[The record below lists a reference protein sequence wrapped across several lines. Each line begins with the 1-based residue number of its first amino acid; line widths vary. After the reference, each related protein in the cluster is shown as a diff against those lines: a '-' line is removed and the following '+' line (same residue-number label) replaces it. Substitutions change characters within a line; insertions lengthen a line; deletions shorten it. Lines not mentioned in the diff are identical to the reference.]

1 MLSGTML
8 LRAVVTLLLAVCLP
22 PTALAQTP
30 APTTGPVRGT
40 AAATGPVRVAIAGLV
55 HGHVTGFMR
64 RVQGRAA
71 DMELVGVFEPDAA
84 LRKAFRERYE
94 LPEDRMFA
102 SLEDLL
108 QRAKPEAIAAFSST
122 RDHRPIIE
130 AAAARGVHVMVE
142 KPLAVSV
149 KDARAIEAA
158 AAKGRIH
165 VITNYETTWYPSHHA
180 IWRLLKEQKAGGAL
194 RKMVVMDGHEG
205 PKEINVQPEFLAW
218 LRDPVQNGGGA
229 LFDFGCYGA
238 NLMTWL
244 MDGQRPIAVT
254 ATTQRFK
261 PAIYPDVDDE
271 ATIVVEYPG
280 AQGIA
285 QASWNWPFGRKD
297 LEVYAERAYADRH
310 RRQQRARAAARRP
323 GDHRGA
329 RRRAARRAGRDQL
342 SRGGRPRPPEAG
354 GPVVPGQQ
362 PGGGGNPRRRP
373 GVRED
378 RQARRASALA
388 RRRVAPETSRGI
400 DVAFR
405 RRYAQREA
413 IALPGRPGR
422 SPPPRRARAR

>member
-8 LRAVVTLLLAVCLP
+8 LRAVLLLLLTACLP
-22 PTALAQTP
+22 PAAAAQTP
-30 APTTGPVRGT
+30 TPPPAK
-40 AAATGPVRVAIAGLV
+40 ASGPVRVAIAGLV

-64 RVQGRAA
+64 QLQGRGS
-71 DMELVGVFEPDAA
+71 DMELVAVFEPDAA
-84 LRKAFRERYE
+84 LRKAFRERYNVA
-94 LPEDRMFA
+94 EDRMFA

-130 AAAARGVHVMVE
+130 AAAPHGVHVMVE

-158 AAKGRIH
+158 ATKGRIH
-165 VITNYETTWYPSHHA
+165 VVTNYETTWYPSHRA
-180 IWRLLKEQKAGGAL
+180 IWQLLKEQKAGGAL

-218 LRDPVQNGGGA
+218 LRDPAQNGAGA

-297 LEVYAERAYADRH
+297 LEVYAERAYAIATGGNSVRVRLPGVPETTAALGDTPPDERDAISYLAAVV
-310 RRQQRARAAARRP
+310 RGRLTPSGLSSLANNLVVVEILDAARESAKTGKR
-323 GDHRGA
+323 
-329 RRRAARRAGRDQL
+329 
-342 SRGGRPRPPEAG
+342 
-354 GPVVPGQQ
+354 VVLT
-362 PGGGGNPRRRP
+362 R
-373 GVRED
+373 
-378 RQARRASALA
+378 
-388 RRRVAPETSRGI
+388 
-400 DVAFR
+400 
-405 RRYAQREA
+405 
-413 IALPGRPGR
+413 
-422 SPPPRRARAR
+422 

>member
-8 LRAVVTLLLAVCLP
+8 LRAVLLLLLAACLP
-22 PTALAQTP
+22 PAALAQTP
-30 APTTGPVRGT
+30 APTTGPVRG
-40 AAATGPVRVAIAGLV
+40 AAATTGPVRVAIAGLV

-64 RVQGRAA
+64 RIQGRGA
-71 DMELVGVFEPDAA
+71 DLELVGVYEPDAA
-84 LRKAFRERYE
+84 LRKAFSERYQV
-94 LPEDRMFA
+94 PENKMFA
-102 SLEDLL
+102 TLEDLL

-130 AAAARGVHVMVE
+130 AAAPHGVHVMVE

-158 AAKGRIH
+158 ATKGRIH
-165 VITNYETTWYPSHHA
+165 VITNYETTWYPSHRA
-180 IWRLLKEQKAGGAL
+180 IWQLLKEQKAGGAL

-218 LRDPVQNGGGA
+218 LRDPVQNGAGA

-297 LEVYAERAYADRH
+297 LEVYAERAYAIATGGNSVRVRLPGVPETTAALGDVPLDERDEISYLAAVV
-310 RRQQRARAAARRP
+310 RGRLTPSGLSSLANNLVVVEILDAARES
-323 GDHRGA
+323 A
-329 RRRAARRAGRDQL
+329 RTGKRVVL
-342 SRGGRPRPPEAG
+342 PR
-354 GPVVPGQQ
+354 
-362 PGGGGNPRRRP
+362 
-373 GVRED
+373 
-378 RQARRASALA
+378 
-388 RRRVAPETSRGI
+388 
-400 DVAFR
+400 
-405 RRYAQREA
+405 
-413 IALPGRPGR
+413 
-422 SPPPRRARAR
+422 

>member
-8 LRAVVTLLLAVCLP
+8 LRAVLLLLLTACLP
-22 PTALAQTP
+22 PAAAAQTP
-30 APTTGPVRGT
+30 TPPPAK
-40 AAATGPVRVAIAGLV
+40 ASGPVRVAIAGLV

-64 RVQGRAA
+64 QLQGRGS
-71 DMELVGVFEPDAA
+71 DMELVAVFEPDAA
-84 LRKAFRERYE
+84 LRKAFRERYNVA
-94 LPEDRMFA
+94 EDKMFA

-130 AAAARGVHVMVE
+130 AAAPHGVHVMVE

-158 AAKGRIH
+158 ATKGRIH
-165 VITNYETTWYPSHHA
+165 VVTNYETTWYPSHRA
-180 IWRLLKEQKAGGAL
+180 IWQLLKEQKAGGAL

-218 LRDPVQNGGGA
+218 LRDPAQNGAGA

-297 LEVYAERAYADRH
+297 LEVYAERAYAIATGGNSVRVRLPGVPETTAALGDTPPDERDAISYLAAVV
-310 RRQQRARAAARRP
+310 RGRLTPSGLSSLANNLVVVEILDAARESAKTGKR
-323 GDHRGA
+323 
-329 RRRAARRAGRDQL
+329 
-342 SRGGRPRPPEAG
+342 
-354 GPVVPGQQ
+354 VV
-362 PGGGGNPRRRP
+362 
-373 GVRED
+373 
-378 RQARRASALA
+378 LA
-388 RRRVAPETSRGI
+388 R
-400 DVAFR
+400 
-405 RRYAQREA
+405 
-413 IALPGRPGR
+413 
-422 SPPPRRARAR
+422 

>member
-8 LRAVVTLLLAVCLP
+8 LRAVVLLLLAVGLP
-22 PTALAQTP
+22 PVAAAQTQASTP
-30 APTTGPVRGT
+30 
-40 AAATGPVRVAIAGLV
+40 AAATTGPVRVAIAGLV
-55 HGHVTGFMR
+55 HGHVTGFVR
-64 RVQGRAA
+64 RLQSREA
-71 DMELVGVFEPDAA
+71 DMELVGVYEPDAA
-84 LRKAFRERYE
+84 LRKAFLERYDIAG
-94 LPEDRMFA
+94 DRMFA
-102 SLEDLL
+102 SMEELL

-122 RDHRPIIE
+122 RDHRPIVE

-165 VITNYETTWYPSHHA
+165 VITNYETTWYPSHRA

-218 LRDPVQNGGGA
+218 LRDPAQNGGGA

-297 LEVYAERAYADRH
+297 MEVYAERAYAIATGGNSVRVRLPGVPETTGALGDMPADERDEISYLAAVV
-310 RRQQRARAAARRP
+310 RGRLTPAGLSSLANNLVVVEILDAARES
-323 GDHRGA
+323 A
-329 RRRAARRAGRDQL
+329 RTGKRIVL
-342 SRGGRPRPPEAG
+342 
-354 GPVVPGQQ
+354 
-362 PGGGGNPRRRP
+362 
-373 GVRED
+373 
-378 RQARRASALA
+378 
-388 RRRVAPETSRGI
+388 
-400 DVAFR
+400 
-405 RRYAQREA
+405 QR
-413 IALPGRPGR
+413 
-422 SPPPRRARAR
+422 